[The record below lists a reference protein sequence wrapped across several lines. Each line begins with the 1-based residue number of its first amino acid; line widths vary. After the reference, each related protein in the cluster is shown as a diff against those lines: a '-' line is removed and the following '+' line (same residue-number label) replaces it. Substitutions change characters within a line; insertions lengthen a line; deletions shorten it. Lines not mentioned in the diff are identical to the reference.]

1 MKSNGELLSRF
12 GSKDEVKRHICEN
25 IDSFHRYEGG
35 NIIKGLES
43 MSEGEYSIYDIIT
56 NNSKKKCIHCG
67 DGLESYNDILTDL
80 ETQRSVAELLG
91 NGELANLFAQEKW
104 NAMESAKTD
113 DIGVNLKKY
122 YAKGYNLLEK
132 VLNRLEMTEH
142 VCYNDCIHNLV
153 NEKNAVSIVRALD
166 VLSETDEF
174 IANLVDGDIQTN
186 SIALPSING
195 IPLAGNAA
203 FGDFFRKAGKSIKKV
218 IGDVFDFG
226 VNGVKK
232 GVQKIIDTPR
242 DAYEL
247 GKKTAGKVYDFG
259 KEKLNNI
266 GDGARS
272 LVSKGLDRFANVSDN
287 EVFSSFAKN
296 LAEDLRNYDIDNT
309 DVDKVRKSNYI
320 SNYKGNITVK
330 NDLNKID
337 LPSKDKKI
345 GGTFAI
351 GNVIALA
358 NNLDDKKFEDTLN
371 HEYGHT
377 EQFDNLGAIRYMTD
391 VAFPSMDGYLNN
403 TGEYY
408 LQPWENSADELGGV
422 EREFKDVDRDA
433 IENVGEEKNWLSPYT
448 WLDSLSEEID
458 SWN

>member
-1 MKSNGELLSRF
+1 MLENDAEKILKSNGELLSRF

-104 NAMESAKTD
+104 NAKTD

-272 LVSKGLDRFANVSDN
+272 LASKGLDRFANVSDN
-287 EVFSSFAKN
+287 EVFSSFA
-296 LAEDLRNYDIDNT
+296 I
-309 DVDKVRKSNYI
+309 
-320 SNYKGNITVK
+320 GNI
-330 NDLNKID
+330 
-337 LPSKDKKI
+337 
-345 GGTFAI
+345 
-351 GNVIALA
+351 IALA
-358 NNLDDKKFEDTLN
+358 NNLTDKDFEKTLN

-377 EQFDNLGAIRYMTD
+377 EQFDNLGPIKFMTD
-391 VAFPSMDGYLNN
+391 VAFPSINGYLNSPD
-403 TGEYY
+403 EYY

-422 EREFKDVDRDA
+422 ERGFKDVDRDA